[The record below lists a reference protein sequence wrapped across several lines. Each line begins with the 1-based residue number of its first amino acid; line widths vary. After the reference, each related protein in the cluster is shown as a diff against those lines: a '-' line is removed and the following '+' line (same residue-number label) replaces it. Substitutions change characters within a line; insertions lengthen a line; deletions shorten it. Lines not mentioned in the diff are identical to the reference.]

1 VSSQAEIEHFAKL
14 KRMVRIITL
23 LNAAAAAGLA
33 PLGILKLHT
42 FAYLSNVLA
51 PVWEM
56 PILDGKILK
65 RKGGPFYPS
74 LQNDLDRLVG
84 MGVVTITGLGH
95 IKDEDK
101 RWRLEGSYKLNP
113 TFAETIFDKIVSF
126 DEERRLASFMQ
137 ELAYAL
143 SALSDSELDS
153 AMKEDATYSDPQISV
168 GNVVDFDEWR
178 KSNYSANAAIFFKK
192 IIPGVG
198 SATPG
203 EMIHLYV
210 SHLHRRINGD
220 R

>member
-1 VSSQAEIEHFAKL
+1 
-14 KRMVRIITL
+14 
-23 LNAAAAAGLA
+23 LNAASAAGLA
-33 PLGILKLHT
+33 PLAIMKLHT

-65 RKGGPFYPS
+65 RKGGPFYPA
-74 LQNDLDRLVG
+74 LQNDVDRLVG
-84 MGVVTITGLGH
+84 MGVVAITGLGH
-95 IKDEDK
+95 VKDEDN
-101 RWRLEGSYKLNP
+101 RWRLEGSYKLNS
-113 TFAETIFDKIVSF
+113 IFSGEIFGKIVEF
-126 DEERRLASFMQ
+126 NEERRLATFMQ

-178 KSNYSANAAIFFKK
+178 KSNYSANAAKYFEK
-192 IIPGVG
+192 IIPGVD

-210 SHLHRRINGD
+210 SHMHRRMNGD